1 MSRGA
6 GVLLVVLGLLGAA
19 AGDTSIRIEDPW
31 VRRAPALPGTESKTA
46 AYLTVWN
53 QGEVPDFLVSATAD
67 VAASVE
73 LHETRNMAGMMMMEP
88 VAKIVLRPGER
99 VALQP
104 GGYHLMLIG
113 LERGLAPGE
122 TVTLTLRFDR
132 AGPVTV
138 QARVR

>member
-6 GVLLVVLGLLGAA
+6 GVLLVVMGLLNAA
-19 AGDTSIRIEDPW
+19 AGDPSIRIEDPW

-53 QGEVPDFLVSATAD
+53 GGEVPDFLVSATAD

-73 LHETRNMAGMMMMEP
+73 LHWTRNMGGMMMMEP
-88 VAKIVLRPGER
+88 VSKIPVGPGER
-99 VALQP
+99 LALQP

-113 LERGLAPGE
+113 LERALAPGE
-122 TVTLTLRFDR
+122 TVTLGLRFES